1 MKNISFTE
9 RIFDSQLYIR
19 FCRRK
24 NYKGK
29 HGLEPIV
36 NRDECIKIVE
46 KSLTKDNIRDYCI
59 FNKKKPSS
67 PNFIEFV
74 RMVWDYDNSP
84 YIKGR
89 LKEGKCVC
97 IPDWSSIVQRSLGIT
112 SFSFFKLKPLTH

>member
-1 MKNISFTE
+1 MSKRPSDYTIFEKKIKDNQKVWCVYFRDDETGE
-9 RIFDSQLYIR
+9 RLNPIYVSKL
-19 FCRRK
+19 K
-24 NYKGK
+24 KLLYKGK

-36 NRDECIKIVE
+36 DRDECIKIVE
-46 KSLTKDNIRDYCI
+46 KSLTKDNIRDYI

-89 LKEGKCVC
+89 LKEGNA
-97 IPDWSSIVQRSLGIT
+97 I
-112 SFSFFKLKPLTH
+112 